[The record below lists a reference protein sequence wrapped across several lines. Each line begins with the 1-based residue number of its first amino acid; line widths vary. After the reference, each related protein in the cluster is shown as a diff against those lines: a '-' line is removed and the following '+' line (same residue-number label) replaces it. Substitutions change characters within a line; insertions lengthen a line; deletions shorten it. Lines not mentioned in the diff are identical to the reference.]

1 MISPALRKAV
11 LVLTGVEDGTADPV
25 IHHLAQREI
34 PVVRMDPGDF
44 PSAMT
49 VEAEFGD
56 DRWWGTVRD
65 AFRGVDLASVRS
77 VYYRRPGQFTLT
89 EGMSGPEQRWAY
101 REARMGFGGVLLSL
115 ECLWINE
122 PWRMSAAEYKPVQLA
137 TAARC
142 GLRVPRTIIT
152 SIPAHAAD
160 WATNIPGPIVY
171 KPLGGALH
179 VEEGHTKIVYANR
192 VTDVEELRDP
202 ALSLTA
208 HCFQQWVDKEH
219 EVRVTVVGADLFAVA
234 IHAESEA
241 AHIDWRSDYSAH
253 RYEVVEIPDGVCSGL
268 ERYMEAFGLIYGA
281 ADFVVSPDGTWT
293 LLEVNPNGEWG
304 WLAHHCDLPIGQAI
318 AALLEKGRV

>member
-1 MISPALRKAV
+1 MGSSATRNAV
-11 LVLTGVEDGTADPV
+11 LVLTSAEDGTADPV
-25 IHHLAQREI
+25 IHHLVQRDI

-56 DRWWGTVRD
+56 DRWRGTVRD

-77 VYYRRPGQFTLT
+77 VYYRRPSQFTLT

-115 ECLWINE
+115 DCLWINQ
-122 PWRMSAAEYKPVQLA
+122 PSKMSAAEYKPAQLA

-152 SIPAHAAD
+152 SVPDHAAD
-160 WATNIPGPIVY
+160 WAASVAGPIVY

-179 VEEGHTKIVYANR
+179 VEEGRTKAVYANR
-192 VTDVEELRDP
+192 VTDVEELRDS
-202 ALSLTA
+202 ALALTA
-208 HCFQQWVDKEH
+208 HCFQAWVDKDF
-219 EVRVTVVGADLFAVA
+219 EVRVTVVGPALFGVA

-241 AHIDWRSDYSAH
+241 AYIDWRSDYSAH
-253 RYEVVEIPDGVCSGL
+253 RYEVIEIP
-268 ERYMEAFGLIYGA
+268 
-281 ADFVVSPDGTWT
+281 T
-293 LLEVNPNGEWG
+293 N
-304 WLAHHCDLPIGQAI
+304 
-318 AALLEKGRV
+318 RVRVWNAT